1 MARTAVSNRATVPVF
16 QNLLTR
22 SEEFDNAAWATI
34 NASVTADQ
42 IANPVDGL
50 TTADQIFETADA
62 GSHAFYRGFTG
73 GRIGS
78 IMTLSVFAKDNNRQY
93 ICLSGNDAVVN
104 PNATFDLTNGTIT
117 NKSGS
122 TLLDASI
129 TSFGDGWY
137 RCSITFTRSGVFN
150 YNMIYLNNSSGAIGS
165 YAGDT
170 GKSVY
175 IFGAQL
181 AETNWLSPY
190 VQTLATAVNTGN
202 LRDKPPVFQNLL
214 IRSEEFDNASWT
226 KVNSAVT
233 ANQAVAPDGNTTM
246 DLFLPDAGTAIHWMY
261 QLIEITNRQVY
272 ITVSVYAKA
281 AGYNWLG
288 IGYGSQAVAT
298 GAFFNL
304 STGVLGT
311 VPVGGEASIESMGNG
326 VYRCSLTRL
335 WTANDTK
342 YLSIEAHT
350 ADNEG
355 YSFNADG
362 TSGVYIWGA
371 QAVKTNYVTP
381 YVQTV
386 ASAVNTG
393 NIRNKAASRQVI

>member
-1 MARTAVSNRATVPVF
+1 MARAAVANRATVPVF

-202 LRDKPPVFQNLL
+202 LRDKPPVLQNLVTY
-214 IRSEEFDNASWT
+214 SGQFDNAAWT
-226 KVNSAVT
+226 KSQLTVSAD
-233 ANQAVAPDGNTTM
+233 ADVAPDGATTAER
-246 DLFLPDAGTAIHWMY
+246 LTATAVNDYHYLLRYVSTIV
-261 QLIEITNRQVY
+261 IGKVY
-272 ITVSVYAKA
+272 TMSCYAKV
-281 AGYNWLG
+281 GTSNFINLG
-288 IGYGSQAVAT
+288 DNNNFLFGFNAST
-298 GAFFNL
+298 GAINTISGSAI
-304 STGVLGT
+304 ST
-311 VPVGGEASIESMGNG
+311 AMESVGNG
-326 VYRCSLTRL
+326 WYRCSITYRAINTTFICFIPKPDNSTTV
-335 WTANDTK
+335 WT
-342 YLSIEAHT
+342 
-350 ADNEG
+350 G
-355 YSFNADG
+355 DG
-362 TSGVYIWGA
+362 TYIDVWGA
-371 QAVKTNYVTP
+371 QLTEANWEGP

-386 ASAVNTG
+386 ASVVNTG
-393 NIRNKAASRQVI
+393 NIRNKAASRQTI